1 MKICYYT
8 RKGLVNPYNED
19 GIFIQGLE
27 FTKTGSPQTLF
38 LPGKQGLFAVW
49 DGLGG
54 HHGGD
59 KATAIAL
66 RGMAN
71 AVVPVLPDCY
81 AIGEILNDIV
91 TDLCEQVALTPSL
104 CGMGAS
110 CAGLWLCD
118 NYGLV
123 FNCGDC
129 RVYQKQGENLLKL
142 SHDHSMVQELF
153 DKGFIDAEG
162 MRIHPGRGRLNS
174 AVCACVPIPDIF
186 CSRIELC
193 SGDAFLICSDGLWE
207 ALPHQELES
216 ILNNTPDSAAIKL
229 TQAYTG
235 SAGQDDYS
243 FIIIQC

>member
-8 RKGLVNPYNED
+8 RKGLINPQNED
-19 GIFIQGLE
+19 GVFIQGLE

-38 LPGKQGLFAVW
+38 SPKPQGLFAVW

-54 HHGGD
+54 HQGGD

-66 RGMAN
+66 HSMAN
-71 AVVPVLPDCY
+71 ASVPMLPDCC

-91 TDLCEQVALTPSL
+91 TDLCAQVALTPSL

-118 NYGLV
+118 TYALV

-129 RVYQKQGENLLKL
+129 RVYQRERGDLLKL
-142 SHDHSMVQELF
+142 SHDHSMVQDLF

-162 MRIHPGRGRLNS
+162 MRIHPGRGKLNS
-174 AVCACVPIPDIF
+174 AVCACLPIPDIF
-186 CSRIELC
+186 CSQIDLQP
-193 SGDAFLICSDGLWE
+193 GDAFLICSDGLWE

-216 ILNNTPDSAAIKL
+216 ILNNSPDTAAIEL
-229 TQAYTG
+229 TKAYAG